1 MYRFLFLSLRFSAED
16 TVLASIWTELALEH
30 EEEGQGFAYQREED
44 RGAWQA
50 KVHRVT
56 ESWT

>member
-1 MYRFLFLSLRFSAED
+1 MSLRFSAED
-16 TVLASIWTELALEH
+16 TVLASFWTELALEQ
-30 EEEGQGFAYQREED
+30 EEEGRRFAHQREED

-56 ESWT
+56 ESWTRLK

>member
-1 MYRFLFLSLRFSAED
+1 MSLRFSAED

-56 ESWT
+56 ESWP